1 MIGLIIEKIIILV
14 FISTI
19 FSKIKFEKKKIFIF
33 DSDNEKQ
40 GKFVDT
46 FPNFIMKP
54 DKIKKK
60 NIKKILILP
69 YFYEKDIYK
78 FLKNDIKF
86 DSKNIKCISNFFR
99 TKKKDE
105 YKKI

>member
-1 MIGLIIEKIIILV
+1 
-14 FISTI
+14 
-19 FSKIKFEKKKIFIF
+19 
-33 DSDNEKQ
+33 
-40 GKFVDT
+40 
-46 FPNFIMKP
+46 MKP

-86 DSKNIKCISNFFR
+86 DSKNIKCISNFFKTR
-99 TKKKDE
+99 KK
-105 YKKI
+105 

>member
-1 MIGLIIEKIIILV
+1 
-14 FISTI
+14 
-19 FSKIKFEKKKIFIF
+19 
-33 DSDNEKQ
+33 
-40 GKFVDT
+40 
-46 FPNFIMKP
+46 MKP